1 MLQRILSIALIVCA
15 LHIGSGCGMTKEEE
29 SIRFVKRTLPR
40 SLIDLEALIVIVE
53 IRSQRREV
61 YTHDSKLVNTVM
73 ETTLNLI
80 REAAYCS
87 DSYPQ
92 SVAVAY
98 HTKDNKIK
106 LTIFVIRQ
114 GRVEQVKEQV
124 LVDPAAIAKS
134 MAATQ

>member
-1 MLQRILSIALIVCA
+1 
-15 LHIGSGCGMTKEEE
+15 
-29 SIRFVKRTLPR
+29 
-40 SLIDLEALIVIVE
+40 
-53 IRSQRREV
+53 
-61 YTHDSKLVNTVM
+61 M
-73 ETTLNLI
+73 ETVNNLV
-80 REAAYCS
+80 REGAYCS
-87 DSYPQ
+87 DSYPN

-134 MAATQ
+134 MAAAQ